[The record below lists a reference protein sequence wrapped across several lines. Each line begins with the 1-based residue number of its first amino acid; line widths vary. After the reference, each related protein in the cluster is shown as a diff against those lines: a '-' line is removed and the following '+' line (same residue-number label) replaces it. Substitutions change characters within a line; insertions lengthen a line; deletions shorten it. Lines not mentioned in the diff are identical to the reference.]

1 VLEPSTTSACALPC
15 ADTLASE
22 AYDASFAVIVRTA
35 LGPIIFVGGAVG
47 DNAHRKWWF
56 GLGRVF

>member
-22 AYDASFAVIVRTA
+22 AYDASFAVIARTA
-35 LGPIIFVGGAVG
+35 LGPIFVGGAVG